1 MPTIQSDAAVEDDA
15 VPAAAPPKRRIPSL
29 VTHTIVAAI
38 TLLVGFGIGL
48 LVPQQ
53 PDYPGD
59 ASAEAGFIRD
69 MSLHH
74 AQAVDMG
81 MIAYANATLP
91 DVRTV
96 GMDIAL
102 TQHGQVNIMQT
113 WLKDWGLDPNSTH
126 QLMSW
131 MPGGVES
138 LQDGLMPGMA
148 TPEQMETLRQA
159 KGKQV
164 DILFLTMMRQHHLG
178 GIHMAQEIIKLST
191 NDKVTGIAQTMVT
204 TQQYEISAMTDLLA
218 RAEAS

>member
-1 MPTIQSDAAVEDDA
+1 MPTTQSDAAVADGT
-15 VPAAAPPKRRIPSL
+15 VPAAEPPKPRIPSL
-29 VTHTIVAAI
+29 VTHVVLAAV

-59 ASAEAGFIRD
+59 TSPEAGFIRD

-81 MIAYANATLP
+81 LIAYSKASLS
-91 DVRTV
+91 DVRTL

-113 WLKDWGLDPNSTH
+113 WLKQWGLDPNGSQ
-126 QLMSW
+126 QLMAW
-131 MPGGVES
+131 MPGGTAS

-148 TPEQMETLRQA
+148 TPQQMEELRQA
-159 KGKQV
+159 QGKQV
-164 DILFLTMMRQHHLG
+164 DILFLTLMRQHHLG
-178 GIHMAQEIIKLST
+178 GIHMAQEVVKLSK
-191 NDKVTGIAQTMVT
+191 NDDVTAIAQTMAK
-204 TQQYEISAMTDLLA
+204 TQQYEISAMTDLLEQA
-218 RAEAS
+218 QAS